1 MKLKFCSEYNDFSM
15 FLTEFKLG
23 ADAVVY
29 DRDAGYCLCKV
40 VDITEN
46 VNSAAGDYTA
56 MFVIPDGDFF
66 VGVDYVRSAE
76 SPNEFLPLVEEYLK
90 DKSRFYC

>member
-1 MKLKFCSEYNDFSM
+1 MKLKYCSEYQDFSM

-23 ADAVVY
+23 SDAVVF

-40 VDITEN
+40 VGIAEN
-46 VNSAAGDYTA
+46 TNSVPGNYAAL
-56 MFVIPDGDFF
+56 FSIPDGDFF

-76 SPNEFLPLVEEYLK
+76 SPNEFESAVKEYLK
-90 DKSRFYC
+90 